1 MTYILTRLLWQ
12 QVKSGNVGDEHRS
25 GENNH
30 EAVAVIQ
37 VLDQEEGSGGSEKW
51 TDSAYILKGTLPE
64 LLMEEREES
73 SRMAVWPDH
82 FKLLVRFFMIRN

>member
-30 EAVAVIQ
+30 EAVAVI
-37 VLDQEEGSGGSEKW
+37 
-51 TDSAYILKGTLPE
+51 
-64 LLMEEREES
+64 
-73 SRMAVWPDH
+73 
-82 FKLLVRFFMIRN
+82 